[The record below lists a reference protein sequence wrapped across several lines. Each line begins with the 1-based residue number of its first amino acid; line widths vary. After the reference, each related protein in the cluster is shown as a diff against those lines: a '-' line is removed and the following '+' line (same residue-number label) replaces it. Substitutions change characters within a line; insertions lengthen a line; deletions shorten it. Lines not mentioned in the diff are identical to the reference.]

1 MLGKSAGEE
10 APAMSSSG
18 NQPAAEAAPTLP
30 LEAAL
35 PTPTALRTELED
47 LVVKELLGPAG
58 GPLEEVDESRVSDR
72 YLVGI
77 LAPRRTVVRAAE
89 SDSLASDGAGTVE
102 DGNNDDLALPMDSL
116 APAAIG
122 LTCTVKG
129 GCTALSVTPSW
140 GRYARERSDTLT
152 TPTGN
157 PKMVWK
163 RYPMG
168 GKSLA
173 VPLVAGDIAAMPAD
187 TEQPDVVLRGRVRK
201 LDGDWLVSLFLVN
214 AQLTA
219 TRRPKDDELVFQPE
233 LQVSAAD
240 GSAVFHKRTRRSA
253 APDDEQLRL
262 EMLYRR
268 HAEFAVGHG
277 VAVDAQTA
285 DGDPKA
291 AVSLLTRVT
300 PTYEVPVTTPPTAE
314 DNSALASVVLDM
326 QHLAEM
332 PDGELVA
339 SLRALTQAY
348 SGWIAS
354 NQARVEAGADG
365 LDDYEGTARE
375 AMEACSQAQERIEAG
390 IALLETNPNAM
401 RAFRFANQ
409 AMWQQRVH
417 ALLSER
423 KRAGIA
429 STLEELDQPANR
441 SWRPFQLAFVLLNLP
456 GVTQLDHPDRGE
468 SAAAVADLL
477 WFPTGGG
484 KTEAYLGLTAYTMA
498 MRRLRGVVGGRLGH
512 AGVAVIMRYT
522 LRLLTL
528 QQFQR
533 AAALICACEVIRRA
547 DAGIWGAEPFRIGL
561 WVGMRTTPN
570 TIDDAHESILRAHG
584 SGGGRGTG
592 SPLQLTNC
600 PWCGSEIKSG
610 QDVTVETYSRGRAR
624 VFTFCGDQLG
634 RCDFSRSKSPDEG
647 IPVLTVDE
655 EIYRR
660 LPALLIATV
669 DKFAQMPWN
678 GRTQMLFGQV
688 DGYCPRH
695 GFTSPCMDDAGHHPA
710 RNGMSA
716 VRRVDHGPL
725 RPPDLIIQD
734 ELHLISGPLG
744 SLVGLYESAVDQLC
758 TWTVDGR
765 AVRPKLIASTAT
777 IKQAREQLRSLF
789 LRDVRVFPPQGLDVE
804 DNFFSVQR
812 APGDRYPGRR
822 YIGVAAFGRR
832 LKLALIRVY
841 VAYLSAGQT
850 LFAKYGRAIDPWM
863 TLLGYF
869 NSMRELGG
877 MRRLVDDDVRSRLR
891 DMDRRGMARRHSPA
905 LEELTSRK
913 NSRDI
918 PALLDR
924 LEVQHDPAMPPHAKR
939 IPGQTSP
946 YPLDVVLA
954 TNMVSV
960 GVDIK
965 RLGLMVVAGQPKG
978 TSEYIQATSRVG
990 RNATAPGLV
999 CTVYNWARPRD
1010 LSHYERFAHY
1020 HSTFYQ
1026 HVEALSVTPFAA
1038 RAVDRGLSAILT
1050 ALVRLPGGTYNANQ
1064 AAGQLDRTA
1073 ALVQSAVAA
1082 IARRAAEVTQSAAE
1096 GQKVQSQLQS
1106 RLDHWLREAAP
1117 KPGGARLGY
1126 QTERDGLTR
1135 PLLQKAGIGDWDI
1148 FTCLGSLRD
1157 VEPSVNLLLDD
1168 RPLDDGYGQGYT
1180 QPAAG
1185 AADGT
1190 LAIQAAATGT
1200 AGGQA

>member
-1 MLGKSAGEE
+1 
-10 APAMSSSG
+10 
-18 NQPAAEAAPTLP
+18 
-30 LEAAL
+30 
-35 PTPTALRTELED
+35 
-47 LVVKELLGPAG
+47 
-58 GPLEEVDESRVSDR
+58 
-72 YLVGI
+72 
-77 LAPRRTVVRAAE
+77 
-89 SDSLASDGAGTVE
+89 
-102 DGNNDDLALPMDSL
+102 MDSL

-122 LTCTVKG
+122 LTFTVAGACTQLV
-129 GCTALSVTPSW
+129 VIPRW
-140 GRYARERSDTLT
+140 GRYAREKSPIAT
-152 TPTGN
+152 TDKGN

-168 GKSLA
+168 GQPLA
-173 VPLVAGDIAAMPAD
+173 INLTEGDIASMPAD
-187 TEQPDVVLRGRVRK
+187 ASQPDVVVRGRVRR
-201 LDGDWLVSLFLVN
+201 LENDWMVSLFLVN
-214 AQLTA
+214 AQLTS
-219 TRRPKDDELVFQPE
+219 TRRPKDDELLFQPE
-233 LQVSAAD
+233 LEIAAPD
-240 GSAVFHKRTRRSA
+240 GSAVFHKRRRRTGPVA
-253 APDDEQLRL
+253 DEQARL

-268 HAEFAVGHG
+268 HVEFAVGHG
-277 VAVDAQTA
+277 VAVEATTSATDRR
-285 DGDPKA
+285 A
-291 AVSLLTRVT
+291 AVRLVTRVT
-300 PTYEVPVTTPPTAE
+300 PTYEVPMSTPPTAE
-314 DNSALASVVLDM
+314 DNAALADVVLDM
-326 QHLAEM
+326 QRLAEM
-332 PDGELVA
+332 PNAELFA
-339 SLRALTQAY
+339 SLRALTAAY
-348 SGWIAS
+348 TDWISA
-354 NQARVEAGADG
+354 NQARVEARRDG
-365 LDDYEGTARE
+365 LEEYEATARE
-375 AMEACSQAQERIEAG
+375 ALSDCQEAQQRIEAG
-390 IALLETNPNAM
+390 IRLLESDAHAL

-409 AMWQQRVH
+409 AMWKQRIH
-417 ALLSER
+417 ALLSEKR
-423 KRAGIA
+423 RAGMTA
-429 STLEELDQPANR
+429 SLEELDEPANR

-456 GVTQLDHPDRGE
+456 GVTQLDHADR
-468 SAAAVADLL
+468 SASATAIADLL

-484 KTEAYLGLTAYTMA
+484 KTEAYLGLTAFTLA
-498 MRRLRGVVGGRLGH
+498 MRRLQGVVGGRLGH

-533 AAALICACEVIRRA
+533 AAALICACEVIRRG
-547 DAGIWGAEPFRIGL
+547 DTGTWGAEPFRIGL
-561 WVGMRTTPN
+561 WVGQRTTPN
-570 TIDDAHESILRAHG
+570 SIDDAHESILRAHG
-584 SGGGRGTG
+584 AGSGRGTG

-610 QDVTVETYSRGRAR
+610 QDVAVETYNRGRAR

-634 RCDFSRSKSPDEG
+634 RCDFSRARSPDEG

-695 GFTSPCMDDAGHHPA
+695 GFTSPCMEDAGHHPA
-710 RNGMSA
+710 RNGMAA

-744 SLVGLYESAVDQLC
+744 SLVGLYETAVDQLC
-758 TWTVDGR
+758 TWTIDGR
-765 AVRPKLIASTAT
+765 TVRPKLIASTAT
-777 IKQAREQLRSLF
+777 IRQAREQMRSLF

-812 APGDRYPGRR
+812 APSDRYPGRR
-822 YIGVAAFGRR
+822 YIGVTAFGRR

-841 VAYLSAGQT
+841 VAYLAAGQT
-850 LFAKYGRAIDPWM
+850 LFAKYGKQVDPWM

-891 DMDRRGMARRHSPA
+891 DMDRRGLSRRHTPA

-918 PALLDR
+918 PLLLDR
-924 LEVQHDPAMPPHAKR
+924 LEVQHDPDLPPHTKR
-939 IPGQTSP
+939 PPGHTAP
-946 YPLDVVLA
+946 NPLDVVLA

-990 RNATAPGLV
+990 RNAAAPGLV

-1010 LSHYERFAHY
+1010 LSHYERFGHY

-1026 HVEALSVTPFAA
+1026 HVEALSVTPFAG
-1038 RAVDRGLSAILT
+1038 RAVDRGLSAILA
-1050 ALVRLPGGTYNANQ
+1050 ALVRLPGTTYNPNQ
-1064 AAGQLDRTA
+1064 AAGQVDRTA
-1073 ALVQSAVAA
+1073 ALVQAAVSA
-1082 IARRAAEVTQSAAE
+1082 IARRAAEVTQSTVE
-1096 GQKVQSQLQS
+1096 GQKVQGQLQH
-1106 RLDHWLREAAP
+1106 RLDRWLREAAP

-1126 QTERDGLTR
+1126 QSERDGLTR
-1135 PLLQKAGIGDWDI
+1135 PLLQKAGLGEWDT

-1180 QPAAG
+1180 APTAG
-1185 AADGT
+1185 LAGGT
-1190 LAIQAAATGT
+1190 LAIQVAAAANASSVARGQG
-1200 AGGQA
+1200 GGQG

>member
-1 MLGKSAGEE
+1 MSSFPPATSSVAG
-10 APAMSSSG
+10 APASLVAVVPS
-18 NQPAAEAAPTLP
+18 AVH
-30 LEAAL
+30 
-35 PTPTALRTELED
+35 LRAELED
-47 LVVKELLGPAG
+47 LVVKDLLGPAG
-58 GPLEEVDESRVSDR
+58 GANEEVDESRVSDR

-77 LAPRRTVVRAAE
+77 LAPRRSVVRAAE
-89 SDSLASDGAGTVE
+89 VDSLASDGAASAE
-102 DGNNDDLALPMDSL
+102 DGATDDLALPMDSL

-129 GCTALSVTPSW
+129 DASELEVTGTW
-140 GRYARERSDTLT
+140 GRYAREHSDTTLT
-152 TPTGN
+152 AAGN
-157 PKMVWK
+157 PKLVWK
-163 RYPMG
+163 RYAMG
-168 GKSLA
+168 GKARTLSLKE
-173 VPLVAGDIAAMPAD
+173 GDIAATSLD
-187 TEQPDVVLRGRVRK
+187 DEQPDVLLQGRIRK
-201 LDGDWLVSLFLVN
+201 LDGDWVVSLFLVN
-214 AQLTA
+214 TQLTSSK
-219 TRRPKDDELVFQPE
+219 RPKDDELVFQPQ
-233 LQVSAAD
+233 LVVAAPGGAAVFRKRPRLRSGAD
-240 GSAVFHKRTRRSA
+240 GGGEGVASFE
-253 APDDEQLRL
+253 EQRRL

-268 HAEFAVGHG
+268 RVEFAVGHG
-277 VAVDAQTA
+277 VAVDAA
-285 DGDPKA
+285 VDAGDPTKA
-291 AVSLLTRVT
+291 IGLVTRVT
-300 PTYEVPVTTPPTAE
+300 PTHDVPVTTPPTAE
-314 DNSALASVVLDM
+314 DIPALADVLLDM
-326 QHLAEM
+326 KALAET
-332 PDGELVA
+332 PDAALLA
-339 SLRALTQAY
+339 SLRALTTAY
-348 SGWIAS
+348 GNWIAS
-354 NQARVEAGADG
+354 NQSRVDGKLDG
-365 LDDYEGTARE
+365 LEPFEAVAQDALKSCRE
-375 AMEACSQAQERIEAG
+375 AQTRIEAG
-390 IALLETNPNAM
+390 VRVLQDDPKAM

-409 AMWQQRVH
+409 AMWQQRIH

-423 KRAGIA
+423 KRAGMA
-429 STLEELDQPANR
+429 STLEDLDQPENR

-456 GVTQLDHPDRGE
+456 GVTQLDHADRSE
-468 SAAAVADLL
+468 SASAIADLL

-484 KTEAYLGLTAYTMA
+484 KTEAYLGLTAYTLA
-498 MRRLRGVVGGRLGH
+498 MRRLQGVVGGRLGH
-512 AGVAVIMRYT
+512 AGIAVIMRYT

-547 DAGIWGAEPFRIGL
+547 DAVTWGAEPFRVGL

-570 TIDDAHESILRAHG
+570 TIDEAHESILRSHG
-584 SGGGRGTG
+584 AGAGRGVG

-610 QDVTVETYSRGRAR
+610 QDVKVETYAQGRAR

-634 RCDFSRSKSPDEG
+634 RCDFSRAQSPDEG

-660 LPALLIATV
+660 LPSLLIATV

-695 GFTSPCMDDAGHHPA
+695 GFTSPCMDDASNHPA
-710 RNGMSA
+710 RNGRPA

-758 TWTVDGR
+758 TWTVAGKT
-765 AVRPKLIASTAT
+765 VRPKVIASTAT
-777 IKQAREQLRSLF
+777 IRQAREQIRALF

-804 DNFFSVQR
+804 DNFFSIQR
-812 APGDRYPGRR
+812 TPSDKYPGRR
-822 YIGVAAFGRR
+822 YIGIAAFGRR

-841 VAYLSAGQT
+841 VAYLAASQT
-850 LFAKYGRAIDPWM
+850 LFLKHGRAVDPWM

-869 NSMRELGG
+869 NSIRELGG
-877 MRRLVDDDVRSRLR
+877 MRRMVDDDVRSRLR
-891 DMDRRGMARRHSPA
+891 DMDRRGLSRRNSPA

-918 PALLDR
+918 PLLLDR
-924 LEVQHDPAMPPHAKR
+924 LEVQHDPALPPHAKR
-939 IPGQTSP
+939 QLGQAVSP

-990 RNATAPGLV
+990 RNANTPGLV

-1020 HSTFYQ
+1020 HDTFYQ

-1038 RAVDRGLSAILT
+1038 RAVDRGLSAVL
-1050 ALVRLPGGTYNANQ
+1050 ASLVRLPGATYNANGS
-1064 AAGQLDRTA
+1064 AGQLDRTA
-1073 ALVQSAVAA
+1073 AIVQAA
-1082 IARRAAEVTQSAAE
+1082 LASIARRAAEVTQSSAE
-1096 GQKVQSQLQS
+1096 GQRVHQLLQR
-1106 RLDHWLREAAP
+1106 RLDLWLREAAP
-1117 KPGGARLGY
+1117 KPGGAKLGY
-1126 QTERDGLTR
+1126 QMERDGLTR
-1135 PLLQKAGIGDWDI
+1135 ALLQRTGLGDWEP

-1168 RPLDDGYGQGYT
+1168 RPLDDGYGQVYT
-1180 QPAAG
+1180 PVVASAADAG
-1185 AADGT
+1185 AAPT
-1190 LAIQAAATGT
+1190 NLT
-1200 AGGQA
+1200 ADASGGQG

>member
-1 MLGKSAGEE
+1 MSDQAGN
-10 APAMSSSG
+10 SVTSV
-18 NQPAAEAAPTLP
+18 QPLLATAVPKPTG
-30 LEAAL
+30 
-35 PTPTALRTELED
+35 LRTELED
-47 LVVKELLGPAG
+47 LVIRDLLGPAG
-58 GPLEEVDESRVSDR
+58 GPDEEVDESRVADR

-102 DGNNDDLALPMDSL
+102 DGDADDLALPMDSL

-122 LTCTVKG
+122 LTCTVDG
-129 GCTALSVTPSW
+129 TCTRLAVTPRW
-140 GRYARERSDTLT
+140 GRYTREKSTTLT
-152 TPTGN
+152 TAAGN
-157 PKMVWK
+157 PKAVWK

-168 GKSLA
+168 GRPLTVTLA
-173 VPLVAGDIAAMPAD
+173 EGDVSSMAADPA
-187 TEQPDVVLRGRVRK
+187 QPDVVVRGRVRK
-201 LDGDWLVSLFLVN
+201 LEGDWVVSLFLVN
-214 AQLTA
+214 AQATA
-219 TRRPKDDELVFQPE
+219 TRRSKDDELLFQPE
-233 LQVSAAD
+233 LEVTAPD
-240 GSAVFHKRTRRSA
+240 NSAVFRKRSRRSA
-253 APDDEQLRL
+253 AAAEEQVRL

-268 HAEFAVGHG
+268 HVEFAVGHG
-277 VAVDAQTA
+277 VAVEAQTA
-285 DGDPKA
+285 PTDPRA
-291 AVSLLTRVT
+291 AVRLTTRVA
-300 PTYEVPVTTPPTAE
+300 PTFEVPMTTPPTVE
-314 DNSALASVVLDM
+314 DNPALGAVVLDM
-326 QHLAEM
+326 QRLAQM
-332 PDGELVA
+332 PDAELL
-339 SLRALTQAY
+339 SGLRALTSTY
-348 SGWIAS
+348 SAWIAA
-354 NQARVEAGADG
+354 NQTRVDARADG
-365 LDDYEGTARE
+365 LDEFEATARQSLADCRE
-375 AMEACSQAQERIEAG
+375 AQSRIDAG
-390 IALLETNPNAM
+390 IALLESDQQAL

-409 AMWQQRVH
+409 AMWQQRIH
-417 ALLSER
+417 ALHAER
-423 KRAGIA
+423 RRAGA
-429 STLEELDQPANR
+429 ATTLDDLDQPPNR
-441 SWRPFQLAFVLLNLP
+441 SWRPFQLAFLLLNLP
-456 GVTQLDHPDRGE
+456 GATRLDHPDRGE
-468 SAAAVADLL
+468 SAASIADLL

-484 KTEAYLGLTAYTMA
+484 KTEAYLGLTAYTLA
-498 MRRLRGVVGGRLGH
+498 MRRLQGVVGGRLGH

-533 AAALICACEVIRRA
+533 AAALICACEVIRRG
-547 DAGIWGAEPFRIGL
+547 DTGTWGAEPFRIGL

-570 TIDDAHESILRAHG
+570 SIDDAHEAILRSHG
-584 SGGGRGTG
+584 AGAGRGTG

-610 QDVTVETYSRGRAR
+610 QDVAVETYSRGRAR
-624 VFTFCGDQLG
+624 VFTYCGDQLG
-634 RCDFSRSKSPDEG
+634 RCEFSRSKSPDEG

-678 GRTQMLFGQV
+678 GHTQMLFGQV

-695 GFTSPCMDDAGHHPA
+695 GFTSPCMDDASQHPA
-710 RNGMSA
+710 RNGMPA
-716 VRRVDHGPL
+716 VKRVDHGPL

-765 AVRPKLIASTAT
+765 TVRPKLIASTAT
-777 IKQAREQLRSLF
+777 IRQAREQIRALF

-812 APGDRYPGRR
+812 PPSERYPGRR
-822 YIGVAAFGRR
+822 YIGIAAFGRR

-841 VAYLSAGQT
+841 VAYLAAGQT
-850 LFAKYGRAIDPWM
+850 LFARYGKAADPWM

-891 DMDRRGMARRHSPA
+891 DMDRRGLVRRHSPV

-918 PALLDR
+918 PVLLDR
-924 LEVQHDPAMPPHAKR
+924 LEVQHDPALPPHAKR
-939 IPGQTSP
+939 PPGHSAP
-946 YPLDVVLA
+946 NPLDVVLA

-978 TSEYIQATSRVG
+978 TSEYIQATSRIG
-990 RNATAPGLV
+990 RHADAPGLV

-1020 HSTFYQ
+1020 HATFYQ
-1026 HVEALSVTPFAA
+1026 HVEALSVTPFAG

-1050 ALVRLPGGTYNANQ
+1050 ALVRLPGVTYNPNQ
-1064 AAGQLDRTA
+1064 AAGQVDRTA
-1073 ALVQSAVAA
+1073 AVVQVAMAA

-1096 GQKVQSQLQS
+1096 GEKVQSQLRH
-1106 RLDHWLREAAP
+1106 RLDRWLREAAP

-1126 QTERDGLTR
+1126 QSERDGLTR
-1135 PLLQKAGIGDWDI
+1135 PLLQRAGIGNWDT

-1168 RPLDDGYGQGYT
+1168 RPLDDGYGRGCSA
-1180 QPAAG
+1180 PAASATSG
-1185 AADGT
+1185 APANQPGVASDT
-1190 LAIQAAATGT
+1190 
-1200 AGGQA
+1200 GGQV

>member
-1 MLGKSAGEE
+1 MSTGDSVPNSGRSTT
-10 APAMSSSG
+10 APL
-18 NQPAAEAAPTLP
+18 AAAVPRPT
-30 LEAAL
+30 EVRA
-35 PTPTALRTELED
+35 ELED
-47 LVVKELLGPAG
+47 LVIKDLLGPAA
-58 GPLEEVDESRVSDR
+58 GPDEEVDETRVSDR
-72 YLVGI
+72 YLIGQ
-77 LAPRRTVVRAAE
+77 LAPRRSVVRAAE

-102 DGNNDDLALPMDSL
+102 DGAADDLALPMDSL

-122 LTCTVKG
+122 LTCTVDG
-129 GCTALSVTPSW
+129 GCKQLSVMPRW
-140 GRYARERSDTLT
+140 GRYAREKSETVT
-152 TPTGN
+152 TAAGN
-157 PKMVWK
+157 PKTVWK

-168 GKSLA
+168 GQALT
-173 VPLVAGDIAAMPAD
+173 VPLVEGDVASMAADPS
-187 TEQPDVVLRGRVRK
+187 QPDVVVRGRVRQ
-201 LDGDWLVSLFLVN
+201 LDGDWVVSLFLVN
-214 AQLTA
+214 AQVTA
-219 TRRPKDDELVFQPE
+219 ARRPKDDELVFQPE
-233 LQVSAAD
+233 LQVAAPD
-240 GSAVFHKRTRRSA
+240 GGAVFHKRSRRSA
-253 APDDEQLRL
+253 TATDEQRRL

-268 HAEFAVGHG
+268 HVEFAVGHG
-277 VAVDAQTA
+277 VAVAAEVAA
-285 DGDPKA
+285 DRPGA
-291 AVSLLTRVT
+291 AVRLTTRIA
-300 PTYEVPVTTPPTAE
+300 PTYEVPMTTPPGVE
-314 DNSALASVVLDM
+314 DNPALAGVVLDM
-326 QHLAEM
+326 QQLAEM
-332 PDGELVA
+332 PDAELLA
-339 SLRALTQAY
+339 SLRVLTGSYGQ
-348 SGWIAS
+348 WIDA
-354 NQARVEAGADG
+354 NQARVDSAVDG
-365 LDDYEGTARE
+365 LDEFDATARQALDDCRE
-375 AMEACSQAQERIEAG
+375 ARTRIDAG
-390 IALLETNPNAM
+390 VHLLETDPQALKS
-401 RAFRFANQ
+401 FRFANR
-409 AMWQQRVH
+409 AMWQQRIH

-423 KRAGIA
+423 KRAGA
-429 STLEELDQPANR
+429 GATLEELDQPANR

-456 GVTQLDHPDRGE
+456 GVSLLDHADRSE
-468 SAAAVADLL
+468 NASALADLL

-484 KTEAYLGLTAYTMA
+484 KTEAYLGLTAYTLGL
-498 MRRLRGVVGGRLGH
+498 RRLQGVVGGRLGH

-533 AAALICACEVIRRA
+533 ASALICACEVIRRA
-547 DAGIWGAEPFRIGL
+547 DTGTWGAEPFRIGL
-561 WVGMRTTPN
+561 WVGQRTTPN
-570 TIDDAHESILRAHG
+570 TIDDAHEAVLRAHG
-584 SGGGRGTG
+584 AGAGRGTG

-610 QDVTVETYSRGRAR
+610 QDVSVETYSRGRAR

-634 RCDFSRSKSPDEG
+634 RCDFSRARSPDEG

-678 GRTQMLFGQV
+678 GKTQMLFGQV

-695 GFTSPCMDDAGHHPA
+695 GFTSPCMDDASQHPA
-710 RNGMSA
+710 RNGMPA

-744 SLVGLYESAVDQLC
+744 SLVGLYETAVDQLC
-758 TWTVDGR
+758 TWTLNGHTI
-765 AVRPKLIASTAT
+765 RPKVIASTAT
-777 IKQAREQLRSLF
+777 IRQAREQMRSLF

-812 APGDRYPGRR
+812 PPSDKYPGRR

-841 VAYLSAGQT
+841 VAYLAAGQT
-850 LFAKYGRAIDPWM
+850 LFAKYGKPVDPWM

-891 DMDRRGMARRHSPA
+891 DMDRRGLSRRHTPA

-924 LEVQHDPAMPPHAKR
+924 LEIQHDPAFPPHAKR
-939 IPGQTSP
+939 QQGHTAPN
-946 YPLDVVLA
+946 PLDVVLA

-990 RNATAPGLV
+990 RNAAAPGLV

-1020 HSTFYQ
+1020 HATFYQ
-1026 HVEALSVTPFAA
+1026 HVEALSVTPFAG
-1038 RAVDRGLSAILT
+1038 RAVDRGLSAILA
-1050 ALVRLPGGTYNANQ
+1050 ALVRLPGTTYNPNQ
-1064 AAGQLDRTA
+1064 AAGQVDRTS
-1073 ALVQSAVAA
+1073 ALVQAAVTA

-1096 GQKVQSQLQS
+1096 GQKVQAQLQH
-1106 RLDHWLREAAP
+1106 RLDRWLREAAP
-1117 KPGGARLGY
+1117 KPGGAKLGY
-1126 QTERDGLTR
+1126 QSERDGLTLA
-1135 PLLQKAGIGDWDI
+1135 LLQKAGLGDWDT

-1168 RPLDDGYGQGYT
+1168 RPLDDGYGQGYSA
-1180 QPAAG
+1180 PATTG
-1185 AADGT
+1185 AGT
-1190 LAIQAAATGT
+1190 LAIQAAA
-1200 AGGQA
+1200 AANVGGKS

>member
-1 MLGKSAGEE
+1 
-10 APAMSSSG
+10 MSSSG
-18 NQPAAEAAPTLP
+18 DRPEAAPADVSP
-30 LEAAL
+30 LAAAL
-35 PTPTALRTELED
+35 PTPTALRSELED

-58 GPLEEVDESRVSDR
+58 GPDEEVDESRVSDR

-77 LAPRRTVVRAAE
+77 LAPRRTILRASE

-102 DGNNDDLALPMDSL
+102 DGNADDLALPMDSL

-122 LTCTVKG
+122 LTCTVRG
-129 GCTALSVTPSW
+129 ECVSLAVTPRW
-140 GRYARERSDTLT
+140 GRYARERSITLT
-152 TPTGN
+152 TPSGN

-163 RYPMG
+163 RYSMG
-168 GKSLA
+168 GK
-173 VPLVAGDIAAMPAD
+173 PLTVALVEGDILATPAD
-187 TEQPDVVLRGRVRK
+187 SGQPDVVLRGRVRK
-201 LDGDWLVSLFLVN
+201 LDGDWVVSLFLVN
-214 AQLTA
+214 AQPTA
-219 TRRPKDDELVFQPE
+219 TPRPKDDELVFQPE
-233 LQVSAAD
+233 LHVAAGDNSSA
-240 GSAVFHKRTRRSA
+240 FRKRARRSA
-253 APDDEQLRL
+253 TADDEQVRL

-268 HAEFAVGHG
+268 HVEFAVGHG
-277 VAVDAQTA
+277 VAVDAQTTDA
-285 DGDPKA
+285 DPMA
-291 AVSLLTRVT
+291 AIQLSTRVM
-300 PTYEVPVTTPPTAE
+300 PTYEVPVTTPPTAQ
-314 DNSALASVVLDM
+314 DNPALGAVVLDM
-326 QHLAEM
+326 RQLTEM
-332 PDGELVA
+332 PDAELLQ
-339 SLRALTQAY
+339 SLRALTEAY
-348 SGWIAS
+348 ADWIAT
-354 NQARVEAGADG
+354 NQARVDSGTDG
-365 LDDYEGTARE
+365 LDDYQGPARE
-375 AMEACSQAQERIEAG
+375 AMDACRQARTRIEAG
-390 IALLETNPNAM
+390 IALLETDTQAL
-401 RAFRFANQ
+401 RAFRFANR
-409 AMWQQRVH
+409 AMWQQRIH

-423 KRAGIA
+423 RRAGVA

-456 GVTQLDHPDRGE
+456 GVSLLDHPDRGE

-484 KTEAYLGLTAYTMA
+484 KTEAYLGLTAYTLA
-498 MRRLRGVVGGRLGH
+498 MRRLQGVVGGRLGH

-547 DAGIWGAEPFRIGL
+547 DAGTWGAEPFRVGL

-570 TIDDAHESILRAHG
+570 SIDDAHESILRAHG

-610 QDVTVETYSRGRAR
+610 QDVTVETYGRGRAR
-624 VFTFCGDQLG
+624 VFTFCGDPLG
-634 RCDFSRSKSPDEG
+634 RCDFTRSKSPDEG

-710 RNGMSA
+710 RNGMPA
-716 VRRVDHGPL
+716 VRKVDHGPL

-758 TWTVDGR
+758 TWTVNGQ
-765 AVRPKLIASTAT
+765 AVRPKVIASTAT
-777 IKQAREQLRSLF
+777 IKQAREQMRALF

-812 APGDRYPGRR
+812 APSERYPGRR

-850 LFAKYGRAIDPWM
+850 LFLKYGKAIDPWM

-891 DMDRRGMARRHSPA
+891 DMDRRGLSRRHSPA

-918 PALLDR
+918 PPLLDR
-924 LEVQHDPAMPPHAKR
+924 LEVQHDPALPPHAKR
-939 IPGQTSP
+939 TPGQTSP

-1038 RAVDRGLSAILT
+1038 RAIDRGLSAILT
-1050 ALVRLPGGTYNANQ
+1050 ALVRLPGGTYNSNQ

-1073 ALVQSAVAA
+1073 ALVQAAIAA
-1082 IARRAAEVTQSAAE
+1082 IARRAAEVTQSTAE

-1126 QTERDGLTR
+1126 QPERDGLTR
-1135 PLLQKAGIGDWDI
+1135 PLLQKAGIGEWDT

-1168 RPLDDGYGQGYT
+1168 RPLDDGYGQDYT
-1180 QPAAG
+1180 QPAASLTG
-1185 AADGT
+1185 GT
-1190 LAIQAAATGT
+1190 VAIQVAAAANAK
-1200 AGGQA
+1200 AGGQG